1 MKTFTCLLALA
12 AAANAHMI
20 MKTPT
25 PAGSPNNSPLDASGS
40 DYPCKGAGGQV
51 AGATE
56 NTMVVGV
63 PQTLSFTGS
72 AVHGG
77 GSCQVSI
84 ADTIN
89 PDRNTKF
96 MVIHSIEG
104 GCPANVA
111 GNLPED
117 PSGSGAATFQYTIP
131 DHPDIAPGKQYTL
144 AWTWN
149 NKVGNREMYMNCAL
163 VKVEAA
169 SKKRYA
175 PSNMPVS
182 KRQAAP
188 LPDMFVANIGNGCTV
203 PEGVDVKYPNPGA
216 SVEQAQGANLGAPQG
231 NCGPVGNDSPPA
243 GGPPAGTSASSP
255 GATSAPAVSNSVAPV
270 APSSTGDSGQ
280 YTQTGGGVF
289 ATVPADGSSATQA
302 PVATS
307 AAAATTAT
315 SAAAPVGTGSAAPPS
330 TGSCEVGAWDCSADG
345 KSFSRCVA
353 GGTWSASIPMAAG
366 MSCTPG
372 VSMNFAYN
380 ASAKSNA
387 KRDLRSHVSR
397 RRHNAHGAA
406 LS

>member
-1 MKTFTCLLALA
+1 MKTFTSLLALA
-12 AAANAHMI
+12 AAAHAHMI

-25 PAGSPNNSPLDASGS
+25 PAGNPNNSPLLDNG
-40 DYPCKGAGGQV
+40 DDFPCKGAGDQV
-51 AGATE
+51 ATGPL
-56 NTMVVGV
+56 NTMPVGV

-77 GSCQVSI
+77 GSCQISL
-84 ADTIN
+84 AKGTK
-89 PDRNTKF
+89 PDKNTKW

-111 GNLPED
+111 GNLPENA
-117 PSGSGAATFQYTIP
+117 SGDGAAKFQFSIP
-131 DHPDIAPGKQYTL
+131 DHPDITAGEEHTL

-149 NKVGNREMYMNCAL
+149 NKVGNREMYMNCAR
-163 VKVEAA
+163 VMVQGAA
-169 SKKRYA
+169 KKRYA

-203 PEGVDVKYPNPGA
+203 PEGTDVKYPNPGE
-216 SVEQAQGANLGAPQG
+216 SVEQAQGAALGAPQG
-231 NCGPVGNDSPPA
+231 NCGAA
-243 GGPPAGTSASSP
+243 GGSNPPAGTSASTP

-270 APSSTGDSGQ
+270 APSSTADSGQ

-289 ATVPADGSSATQA
+289 ATVPADASSATQA

-315 SAAAPVGTGSAAPPS
+315 SAAAPIGTGTGSAAPPAS
-330 TGSCEVGAWDCSADG
+330 GSCEVGAWNCSADG
-345 KSFSRCVA
+345 SSFSRCVA